1 MSAEDRA
8 AVRQADDED
17 ARRFRARQGLPER
30 IEDAAAV
37 TVVAAILRDTPR
49 TPATKRS
56 ASDERKPAA

>member
-37 TVVAAILRDTPR
+37 TVVAAILRDTPPHPR
-49 TPATKRS
+49 HQAKRQ
-56 ASDERKPAA
+56 R